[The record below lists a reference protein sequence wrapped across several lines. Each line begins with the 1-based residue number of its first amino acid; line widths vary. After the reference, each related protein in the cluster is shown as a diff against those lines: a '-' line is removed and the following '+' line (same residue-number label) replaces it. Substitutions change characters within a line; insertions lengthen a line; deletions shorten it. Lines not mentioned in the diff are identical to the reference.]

1 MSLPAK
7 SMSKGSLPADPISG
21 GTMSSKKVTAKQSE
35 INTNSKL
42 LQGSIAGNSM
52 SNNLIPNVI

>member
-7 SMSKGSLPADPISG
+7 SISKGSLPADPISG
-21 GTMSSKKVTAKQSE
+21 GTTSSKKVTAKQSE

-42 LQGSIAGNSM
+42 L
-52 SNNLIPNVI
+52 